1 MKFKLKDVH
10 SNPFRDMDRYP
21 IHPQKIE
28 QLKKSIA
35 STSFWDNVVARKRD
49 GGGIEIAYGHHRLVA
64 LRALYSP
71 ETEFDWIVRDLD
83 DKEMLK
89 IMAHENLDEWGHDSG
104 IERETVRA
112 VVKAFAEDRIFL
124 PKPAGNTPNGQM
136 RYAPS
141 FCFGTACDSHAVTR
155 PYTADTIVGFLGG
168 TMTIDTVKY
177 TLRALCLIEEGHIRE
192 DQLKGLSSNQSREVV
207 NQTATA
213 LKRAVELKKEGERQA
228 MKAPTPIL
236 QKQII
241 KDSERKAAAV
251 VTKTATAVSN
261 TLQRGGSVRD
271 AKSSAITARVEIEG
285 KDTKELPEINDS
297 AKSVA
302 SSLMK
307 LLDPEYTPGSK
318 LVELIKFKQHLSPS
332 RLQDLDRALEIV
344 IEYAEG
350 YRVSLS
356 K

>member
-35 STSFWDNVVARKRD
+35 STSFWDNVVARKRE

-64 LRALYSP
+64 LRALYNP

-124 PKPAGNTPNGQM
+124 PKPPKDTSSDKLRHAPN
-136 RYAPS
+136 
-141 FCFGTACDSHAVTR
+141 FCFGVRSSDSHDR

-168 TMTIDTVKY
+168 TMSIDTVKY
-177 TLRALCLIEEGHIRE
+177 TLRALCLIEEGHIKE
-192 DQLKGLSSNQSREVV
+192 EQLKGLSSNQSREVV

-261 TLQRGGSVRD
+261 TLQRGGSVRE

-285 KDTKELPEINDS
+285 KDTKELPEINDI

-356 K
+356 Q

>member
-28 QLKKSIA
+28 QLKRSIE
-35 STSFWDNVVARKRD
+35 STSFWDNVVARHRE

-64 LRALYSP
+64 LRALHGP

-141 FCFGTACDSHAVTR
+141 FCFGTASEPDAVTH

-168 TMTIDTVKY
+168 TMSINTVKY

-207 NQTATA
+207 DQTATA
-213 LKRAVELKKEGERQA
+213 LKCADKMKKEGERKA
-228 MKAPTPIL
+228 LKAPTPIL
-236 QKQII
+236 QTQII
-241 KDSERKAAAV
+241 KDAEKKADAV
-251 VTKTATAVSN
+251 VKQTSKAVSE
-261 TLQRGGSVRD
+261 TLQKGGSVRE
-271 AKSSAITARVEIEG
+271 AKSNATKARVEVQG
-285 KDTKELPEINDS
+285 KDEKELPEINDI
-297 AKSVA
+297 AKTVA

-307 LLDPEYTPGSK
+307 LLDPNYVPGEK

-332 RLQDLDRALEIV
+332 RRQDLDRALEIV